1 MKIIKFFSFISLLF
15 LSSCAVHKQSNIQA
29 SEEFVIEL
37 IRPASRGGLVDVALQ
52 GLFFGANYL
61 AEKSAKSLTS
71 SYSQSISLN
80 DYYNTDLGE
89 IEKTY
94 SEIHIKKYS
103 KPINQEEEAR
113 VKVSIKNEFTNIS
126 KSRGKVSS
134 LALDDIIR
142 DEKDDLMNFHAV
154 IELISDP
161 ENPGIT
167 RLSFNQLRIFFSKTK
182 IFTDEN
188 LNARISILIEGQW
201 RGNDGSPHM
210 ATLIEQEYDFKNLK
224 YGYNNQI
231 NEPILSPWYYDI
243 PIISNIEDNSKY
255 GVLKVNIQL
264 EEYEGN
270 KSNYINKLP
279 SILSDNKNA
288 IIKNGSSTI
297 QKIIQL

>member
-1 MKIIKFFSFISLLF
+1 MKIIKFFSLVSLLF

-297 QKIIQL
+297 QKIIQQ